1 MNEEE
6 KRRVAVHE
14 SGHALVALSVP
25 HADPVHRVSIIPR
38 SIGALGVTLQLP
50 TEEHYLMTAEQIL
63 DRICVMLG
71 GRAAEETLLSSVST
85 GAQDDLE
92 RATELARQMVC
103 RFGMSERL
111 GLQTLGRS
119 AGLRFLNDPFGMSE
133 ERNFSEE
140 TAKAIDTEVRRIIE
154 SQHERA
160 RQVVDD
166 RRGVLEQIAKRL
178 FEVETL
184 ERGDLDSIVNPAPRA
199 SEGSTVSR
207 VA

>member
-1 MNEEE
+1 
-6 KRRVAVHE
+6 
-14 SGHALVALSVP
+14 
-25 HADPVHRVSIIPR
+25 
-38 SIGALGVTLQLP
+38 
-50 TEEHYLMTAEQIL
+50 
-63 DRICVMLG
+63 
-71 GRAAEETLLSSVST
+71 
-85 GAQDDLE
+85 
-92 RATELARQMVC
+92 
-103 RFGMSERL
+103 MSERL